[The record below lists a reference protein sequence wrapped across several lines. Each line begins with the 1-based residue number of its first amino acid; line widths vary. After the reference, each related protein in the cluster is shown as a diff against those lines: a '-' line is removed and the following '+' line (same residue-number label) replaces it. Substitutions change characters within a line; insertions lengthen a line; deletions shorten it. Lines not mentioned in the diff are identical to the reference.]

1 MKQRFIAGLSVVVPV
16 AFVLW
21 VLSLFLKIDT
31 VISSFLGLE
40 VYGVGLL
47 TLIVVIFLSG
57 SIVSTKVGGW
67 FHKKTEKLF
76 RWVPIVNKAYDF
88 AKDAV
93 DIATGTDAFDKVVRF
108 ESWRPG
114 IYNIG
119 FLTNEGTVFAP
130 SSPNPLS
137 GQVVEVDKY
146 EVLDISVEDAIK
158 YLSSL
163 GMVKKF

>member
-1 MKQRFIAGLSVVVPV
+1 MKKIFLAGVSVVVPV

-21 VLSLFLKIDT
+21 VLSLFLQIDK
-31 VISSFLGLE
+31 VISSLIGLD
-40 VYGVGLL
+40 VMGVGLL
-47 TLIVVIFLSG
+47 TLVAIIFISG
-57 SIVSTKVGGW
+57 SIVSTRLGKW
-67 FHKKTEKLF
+67 FHIKTEKVF
-76 RWVPIVNKAYDF
+76 RWLPIVNKAYNF

-114 IYNIG
+114 VYNIG
-119 FLTNEGTVFAP
+119 FLTNKGTIFAP

-137 GQVVEVDKY
+137 GQVIEVDEY

-163 GMVKKF
+163 GMVKKH